1 MTDSMKFGPGWLRN
15 MSSEPTG
22 SSNVYI
28 VSSGGQNSTPLG
40 QNINASSA
48 ASRNL
53 FPEYRYGR
61 EEMLSLFDRNCLLP
75 QILPSFKKLF
85 IEKVQYPLAL
95 TPSSDEDNIS
105 SGGNNS
111 RPGWLQRSSGGFGT
125 ASRGNGRGGTV
136 DRGRTRGKSSYH
148 SIYQRP
154 GVTYDE
160 CLTPLHTKAERNWCD
175 RNGTGESVMGNSA
188 GGLGSLDW
196 SITPS
201 SSPRKEFSSHRN
213 MENWRRTRQ
222 EDGSGDGPST
232 SGSLSGSDI
241 TGWRS
246 SAGVT
251 AFSGSHRWGRSTSWR
266 DEDSNVESSN
276 NPQRSISTVGSVGVD
291 RGNGKASLNGPCGIG
306 TVGCTVTSYP
316 RVSSKNTPLWSP
328 NITNADVDDTLPEWA
343 MENPSELGGTFD
355 ASGAFH
361 GDTDKPKGQN
371 RKNETSTKNLCLY
384 DESLPKIV
392 DQTDRDNKNENK
404 AECLKIE
411 QGFKVSKSPDNT
423 KKSKETQGDMSDRI
437 KEVAIQVEK
446 LIMED
451 DQCQITEDQIKNQT
465 DCGRLV
471 ENMPSLVEVELNM
484 KSNSV
489 SDNENCQQQQPTISM
504 KIVNTNSEISNQPH
518 HQSSFSDHLPLQH
531 HHLHHQQHMPVVPS
545 HMINSNLN
553 ELWFYRDPQANVQ
566 GPFSAVEMTEWYR
579 AGYFNENLFVRRF
592 TDNRFRPLGDLIDVC
607 HGNMPFTHSHLLP
620 TSLELE
626 SYSVGPIS
634 NALREAIPLNGSKPS
649 HSPISLSIVEQQM
662 AQRRDDQL
670 KENVTAA
677 ADSLSAALKGNSIGN
692 NMNVSHMLTS
702 RFQILQDQYFQHQ
715 EYQILAE
722 LSKNEFFQHY
732 SAAERESIVRQKVQM
747 VVLPEYLRSLNGL
760 NSSLSILNP
769 IAATQLNQAVA
780 EKAKKDQ
787 ENLFVNSSN
796 QPPSMVN
803 QLDANSFIMNA
814 QLMQHTSQQLG
825 VASTSDDHVIKSTS
839 LSDISKLD
847 EISRNELDLL
857 NEYNLRM
864 LLRGQPQ
871 HHEILSNESHNDNGD
886 MEKPQILEP
895 QNLMVPIWQSPSKQQ
910 DNNQH
915 WSEISNA
922 KPLFWEENIL
932 EQERSHQLQTL
943 TQKQPNSYPK
953 PLNSEMEDK
962 CQTRLDNVLKLSSLR
977 EIVPSTR
984 KLREPPSQN
993 LDLVTNMNETQ
1004 IKESHPEQQFK
1015 NQVNNKHPLSE
1026 RRQQTQQAEVKPNNE
1041 ERRREITEE
1050 KRRLK
1055 EERKRLQ
1062 LEEDKR
1068 RSIIEEEKK
1077 ARQIHEEK
1085 ERQQQIQAQRR
1096 KALLGN
1102 DQATNRIA
1110 GTGTFSTQIN
1120 KNMNSKTGGEL
1131 TPSRAPVISVAPWSL
1146 SSSNSNS
1153 TAPGLAEIQ
1162 KAERRERRADQQRH
1176 QEQLE
1181 KQMRENA
1188 AAAAEANDALLKWQA
1203 APTSAPVMSLA
1214 KIQAEEAKR
1223 ISIDNDQQRRR
1234 ENDQPHHSPVP
1245 SIVGASGLS
1254 NIWGSSNRAWSANC
1268 TSPIPLATSGLW
1280 DEHKASLTNET
1291 SLHGSRTSSSC
1302 TVSMASA
1309 ISSSTKNNVQTQSK
1323 TINAVSSLRKLRK
1336 SQTLPVI
1343 NNTEKMCRAL
1353 PGSEKNKSKISQIRV
1368 NQKVA
1373 ASGFDDKDKDKKS
1386 NSKNCLGPQSSTDH
1400 KSTKVN
1406 EYENQFTNWCI
1417 KSLDNMSSKV
1427 DVPTFVT
1434 FLQDL
1439 EAPYEVKDYIRMYLG
1454 EAKESSEFARQ
1465 FLERRSKYKS
1475 LQRAQNAHNDDM
1487 CKPAPAIT
1495 PSANDSIDNKNKQ
1508 KKIKKNKMT
1517 KMDARILGFSVTAA
1531 EGRINVGSRDYADG
1545 P

>member
-15 MSSEPTG
+15 MSSEPAG

-28 VSSGGQNSTPLG
+28 VSSGGQNSSHVV
-40 QNINASSA
+40 QNINASST

-95 TPSSDEDNIS
+95 TPSSDEDNLS
-105 SGGNNS
+105 SAGNNS

-154 GVTYDE
+154 GIPYDE
-160 CLTPLHTKAERNWCD
+160 CLTPLPTKAERNWCD

-201 SSPRKEFSSHRN
+201 SSPRKEFSTHRST
-213 MENWRRTRQ
+213 ENWRRTRQ

-232 SGSLSGSDI
+232 SGSFSGSDI
-241 TGWRS
+241 AGWRS
-246 SAGVT
+246 SAGST

-276 NPQRSISTVGSVGVD
+276 NLQRSISTVGPVGVD
-291 RGNGKASLNGPCGIG
+291 RGNGKASVNGPGGIG
-306 TVGCTVTSYP
+306 GVGGTITSYP
-316 RVSSKNTPLWSP
+316 RISTKNTPLWTP
-328 NITNADVDDTLPEWA
+328 KNTNADVDDTLPEWA
-343 MENPSELGGTFD
+343 MENPSDLGGTFD
-355 ASGAFH
+355 SSGAFH
-361 GDTDKPKGQN
+361 GDNDKPKSQN

-384 DESLPKIV
+384 DESLTKIV
-392 DQTDRDNKNENK
+392 DKTDRGNKNENK

-411 QGFKVSKSPDNT
+411 PVFKVSKSPDNK

-451 DQCQITEDQIKNQT
+451 DQCQITDNQIKNQT

-471 ENMPSLVEVELNM
+471 ENMPSLAEVELNM
-484 KSNSV
+484 KSNSAN
-489 SDNENCQQQQPTISM
+489 DNENCQQQQSSIS
-504 KIVNTNSEISNQPH
+504 NTNSEISNQPH
-518 HQSSFSDHLPLQH
+518 HHSPFSDHLPIQQ
-531 HHLHHQQHMPVVPS
+531 HHLHHQQHMPIVPS

-620 TSLELE
+620 TPLELE
-626 SYSVGPIS
+626 SYSAGPIS
-634 NALREAIPLNGSKPS
+634 NALREAIPLNGCKPS
-649 HSPISLSIVEQQM
+649 HSPISLSIVEQQL

-692 NMNVSHMLTS
+692 NMNVSQMLTS

-787 ENLFVNSSN
+787 ENVFVNSSN

-803 QLDANSFIMNA
+803 LLDSNSFIMNA
-814 QLMQHTSQQLG
+814 QLMQHASQQLG
-825 VASTSDDHVIKSTS
+825 VASTSGDHVIKSTS

-847 EISRNELDLL
+847 EISKNELDLL

-871 HHEILSNESHNDNGD
+871 HHEMLSNESHNDNGD
-886 MEKPQILEP
+886 MEKPQILRA
-895 QNLMVPIWQSPSKQQ
+895 QNLMVPMWQSPSKQH

-915 WSEISNA
+915 WSEISNE
-922 KPLFWEENIL
+922 KPLFWEDSL
-932 EQERSHQLQTL
+932 EQERSNQLQTL
-943 TQKQPNSYPK
+943 TQKQTISYPET
-953 PLNSEMEDK
+953 LNSEVEAK
-962 CQTRLDNVLKLSSLR
+962 SQTRLDNVLKLSSLR
-977 EIVPSTR
+977 EMGPSTE

-993 LDLVTNMNETQ
+993 LDLLTNTNENQ
-1004 IKESHPEQQFK
+1004 IKESHPKQQFK
-1015 NQVNNKHPLSE
+1015 NQVNNKQPLPE
-1026 RRQQTQQAEVKPNNE
+1026 RQQQTQQAEVKLNNE
-1041 ERRREITEE
+1041 ERRREIIEE

-1102 DQATNRIA
+1102 VQATTRSG
-1110 GTGTFSTQIN
+1110 GTEIN
-1120 KNMNSKTGGEL
+1120 KNMNSKTGEEL

-1146 SSSNSNS
+1146 RSSNSNS

-1181 KQMRENA
+1181 KQMRANA
-1188 AAAAEANDALLKWQA
+1188 AAAAEANDAMLKWQA

-1223 ISIDNDQQRRR
+1223 LANDMEQQRRR

-1245 SIVGASGLS
+1245 STVGASGLS

-1268 TSPIPLATSGLW
+1268 TTPMPLATSGLW

-1291 SLHGSRTSSSC
+1291 SFHGSRTSSSC
-1302 TVSMASA
+1302 TVSMTSA
-1309 ISSSTKNNVQTQSK
+1309 ISSSTKNNVQSQSK
-1323 TINAVSSLRKLRK
+1323 TINAASSLRNLRK

-1353 PGSEKNKSKISQIRV
+1353 PGSEKNKSSQMRV

-1373 ASGFDDKDKDKKS
+1373 AGGFDDKDKDKKS
-1386 NSKNCLGPQSSTDH
+1386 NTKNCLGPQSSTDH
-1400 KSTKVN
+1400 SSTKVN

-1454 EAKESSEFARQ
+1454 EGKESSEFARL

-1495 PSANDSIDNKNKQ
+1495 PSLNDSIDNKNKQ

-1531 EGRINVGSRDYADG
+1531 EGRINVGSRDYVDG